1 MDTHLIYVIVYFS
14 KSLII
19 HESKQIKVVY
29 WWQGFFFFFPVASVR
44 KGESWSGG
52 IVEAD
57 GREWSELQLILWSLA
72 SDEWV
77 SEWGGWGPDFS
88 TITKTITCLFLLSSS
103 LNTVCKYCLHL
114 VGMNDHNVHVTVPES
129 YCGAWAPASAGI
141 VPQIQHNGRSSLLVS
156 KLRVQTEAS

>member
-14 KSLII
+14 KSLIT

-29 WWQGFFFFFPVASVR
+29 WWQGFFFFPVASVR
-44 KGESWSGG
+44 KGASWSEGS
-52 IVEAD
+52 VEAD

-77 SEWGGWGPDFS
+77 NEWDGWGPDFS
-88 TITKTITCLFLLSSS
+88 TITKTITGLFLLSSS
-103 LNTVCKYCLHL
+103 LNTACKHCLLL

-141 VPQIQHNGRSSLLVS
+141 MPQIQHNGSSSLLVS
-156 KLRVQTEAS
+156 KLRVQIEAS